1 MLFKSK
7 FPQEDNELLENLTL
21 QQYDHIFKALIE
33 NKDLKTIKKSLE
45 NNPMI
50 FNNTHKYNVQ
60 I

>member
-45 NNPMI
+45 I
-50 FNNTHKYNVQ
+50 IQ
-60 I
+60 